1 MTNHRKDHDQ
11 MKTRMR
17 AAALFVT
24 GAALL
29 LPAAAAAHVTL
40 QPSEAP
46 AGGYTRLD
54 VRVPNE
60 EDNAATTKI
69 VVQMPEGFASA
80 SYEPVPGWTTKV
92 ATAKLDQPIQ
102 TDDGEVTTEVKTITW
117 AATGSGIEPGQFQDF
132 GISVKVPDGKPGD
145 ALTFPS
151 IQTYDNGDV
160 VRWIGDPDSE
170 EPAPQVTLT
179 EPEADHHAMA
189 SDDEADAD
197 AVESDDDSG
206 DGAPT
211 WLAIVALVL
220 GAGGLLAGGAALA
233 RGRR

>member
-1 MTNHRKDHDQ
+1 
-11 MKTRMR
+11 MKTKTR
-17 AAALFVT
+17 AAALLLT

-29 LPAAAAAHVTL
+29 FPAAAGAHVTL
-40 QPSEAP
+40 QPNEAP

-60 EDNAATTKI
+60 QEDAATTKI

-92 ATAKLDQPIQ
+92 ATAKLDQPIE
-102 TDDGEVTTEVKTITW
+102 TDDGEVTTEVRTITW
-117 AATGSGIEPGQFQDF
+117 TATGKGIEPGQFQDF
-132 GISVKVPDGKPGD
+132 GISVKVPEGQPGE

-160 VRWIGDPDSE
+160 VRWIGAPDSE
-170 EPAPQVTLT
+170 EPAPQVTLD
-179 EPEADHHAMA
+179 EPEDDHHAMA
-189 SDDEADAD
+189 SDHGEDGDVAEA
-197 AVESDDDSG
+197 DDDSG
-206 DGAPT
+206 DSDGAPT
-211 WLAIVALVL
+211 WLAVVAVVL

-233 RGRR
+233 RGRK